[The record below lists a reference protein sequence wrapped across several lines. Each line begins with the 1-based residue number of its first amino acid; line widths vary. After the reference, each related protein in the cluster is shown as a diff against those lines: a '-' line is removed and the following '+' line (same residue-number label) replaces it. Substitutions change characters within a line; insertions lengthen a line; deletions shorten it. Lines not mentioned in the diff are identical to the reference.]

1 MKPMNA
7 LERAIQNRSNQSLE
21 QIALQ
26 FEPLAQAMA
35 ALTDETRETLESIQT
50 SAREQ
55 ADEMALLG
63 QKGARQWQTTC
74 QTIEKA
80 AQGLLKASEA
90 SQRASR
96 RQGWQTWLMVAMVTA
111 IASLGAPTAYVTWQ
125 QEYSEEAKLRADQ
138 AQSWAIFQEK
148 YQALTPADQ
157 RRVKE
162 ILKW

>member
-63 QKGARQWQTTC
+63 QKGRGSGKRLARP
-74 QTIEKA
+74 
-80 AQGLLKASEA
+80 
-90 SQRASR
+90 SR
-96 RQGWQTWLMVAMVTA
+96 R
-111 IASLGAPTAYVTWQ
+111 P
-125 QEYSEEAKLRADQ
+125 LRA
-138 AQSWAIFQEK
+138 F
-148 YQALTPADQ
+148 
-157 RRVKE
+157 
-162 ILKW
+162 